1 MKGSENMNTKPI
13 AVSALFVSLLVTISS
28 SDAVAHHAAT
38 MFDREHTVEL
48 VGTIREFQWTSPHIW
63 IQVQVENEA
72 GDLEEWSIEGGTP
85 SRLYR
90 AGWRPSTF
98 SPGDKVTIRGN
109 PMRDGG
115 KAALFVGAKLE
126 DGSTL
131 GQY

>member
-1 MKGSENMNTKPI
+1 
-13 AVSALFVSLLVTISS
+13 
-28 SDAVAHHAAT
+28 
-38 MFDREHTVEL
+38 MFDQEQTVEL
-48 VGTIREFQWTSPHIW
+48 IGTVREFQWTSPHIW
-63 IQVQVENEA
+63 IQVQVENAA
-72 GDLEEWSIEGGTP
+72 GELEEWSIEGGTP

-90 AGWRPSTF
+90 AGWRPTTF

-131 GQY
+131 GRY